1 MGIRM
6 SRRLSAW
13 LCPTALDRA
22 RMLDN
27 SDRLRHAR
35 MITLAAVAATL
46 LSFAPTYGWWTLAL
60 FAVGA
65 INMATIDWR
74 IARSP
79 NPQLHIASGIV
90 LMQVILAG
98 TVALGGG
105 PESLALPWLVLPTVF
120 AAARF
125 RGVVV
130 AADIIIGMLLML
142 AATLGTDAAGFVD
155 HPGPVI
161 VSAALLTSIT
171 AAVYVLSAA
180 EVEQRG
186 DAVLDHLTGLLN
198 RTSLE
203 SRFTELAELAV
214 LRGDPISMVVLDVDH
229 FKSINDEHGHAGG
242 DGVLRDLA
250 LALREQLRSFELV
263 YRVGG
268 EEFLLLLPGTSLRE
282 AAQVAERLRVALE
295 QARPGG
301 IAVTASFGVATG
313 SGRSRF
319 DDLFAAADAS
329 LYRAKAAGRNRVD
342 VAAVVGARPLAA

>member
-1 MGIRM
+1 MGQRM

-13 LCPTALDRA
+13 LCPTALHRA

-27 SDRLRHAR
+27 SERLRRAR
-35 MITLAAVAATL
+35 GITLVAVAAAL
-46 LSFAPTYGWWTLAL
+46 VSFAPTYGWWTLAL
-60 FAVGA
+60 FAVSGL
-65 INMATIDWR
+65 NMGTVDWR
-74 IARSP
+74 IARSAY
-79 NPQLHIASGIV
+79 PQLHIAASIV
-90 LMQVILAG
+90 LMQALLLG
-98 TVALGGG
+98 TVALSGG
-105 PESLALPWLVLPTVF
+105 PDSIALPWLVLPTVF

-125 RGVVV
+125 RGAVV
-130 AADIIIGMLLML
+130 ATGVVIGMLMLL
-142 AATLGTDAAGFVD
+142 AATLGTDADGFIQR
-155 HPGPVI
+155 PGPVLI
-161 VSAALLTSIT
+161 SAVLLVSVT

-186 DAVLDHLTGLLN
+186 DAVLDHLTGVLN

-250 LALREQLRSFELV
+250 FGLREQLRSFELV

-268 EEFLLLLPGTSLRE
+268 EEFLLLLPGTSLKD
-282 AAQVAERLRVALE
+282 AAEVAERLRVALE

-313 SGRSRF
+313 SGRTRF

-342 VAAVVGARPLAA
+342 VAGVVGPRQIAA